1 MINPKNPNQ
10 IAFPHTIP
18 TATINGKTYKWND
31 VNGGAKP
38 IGAFGLTTNTFWGG
52 RVNMLGFIKELG
64 FWACLD
70 KHDPARQKVLGFYLA
85 NPDEITELG
94 KVIIQGIF
102 PQNEIIYMDID
113 DLPATVED
121 MAERRKLNQEAMD
134 IGVLGGNF
142 KHISKASVG
151 TLKSLI
157 DAARYEQK
165 LEIEKDIAEKKK
177 AVAVEPVD
185 TATDL
190 IKQAKAR
197 RKTASVG
204 A

>member
-1 MINPKNPNQ
+1 MINPKNKNQ
-10 IAFPHTIP
+10 IVFPHTIP

-38 IGAFGLTTNTFWGG
+38 IGGFGLVTNSFWGG
-52 RVNMLGFIKELG
+52 RVNILGFIKELG

-85 NPDEITELG
+85 KPEEVTELG
-94 KVIIQGIF
+94 KAVLQLVF
-102 PQNEIIYMDID
+102 SDYEINYIDID
-113 DLPATVED
+113 DLPVTVED
-121 MAERRKLNQEAMD
+121 KEERKRVMQEAMD

-142 KHISKASVG
+142 KHISMASVA

-165 LEIEKDIAEKKK
+165 LEIEKNIAKKK
-177 AVAVEPVD
+177 EEPVESVD
-185 TATDL
+185 ASDI

-197 RKTASVG
+197 KKTATVG